1 MPAAPVNWLQLVLTV
16 IVCPTGGMWASV
28 SRSVCVL
35 IFRASRGPAVTPS
48 TQPKTSTASASVAT
62 APMPVRRLVFI
73 SALCRFMFT
82 PPRPRVVRLRDLA
95 ASS

>member
-1 MPAAPVNWLQLVLTV
+1 MNWLQVVLTV
-16 IVCPTGGMWASV
+16 IVCPVGGIRASV

-35 IFRASRGPAVTPS
+35 MFSASRGPAVAAS

-73 SALCRFMFT
+73 SAVRTFMFT
-82 PPRPRVVRLRDLA
+82 PPPPRVVRPRDPGA
-95 ASS
+95 